1 MSENPDPAPQ
11 APEPRVV
18 PVTEENLEAF
28 LSYCSLRGPEHDD
41 SYLPGS
47 GFRPDADHPSFLLL
61 RDGESAGVA

>member
-61 RDGESAGVA
+61 RDGESAGAA